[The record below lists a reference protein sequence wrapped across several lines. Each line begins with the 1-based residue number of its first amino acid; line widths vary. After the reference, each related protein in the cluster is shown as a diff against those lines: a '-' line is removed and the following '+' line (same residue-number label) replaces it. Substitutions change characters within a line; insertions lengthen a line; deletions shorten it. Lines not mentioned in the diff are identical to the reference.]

1 MLLHNNTAARVTE
14 MDSSTQ
20 QKRFQALRLQ
30 RFYLAQINYTI
41 TYVLMLMTWLAG
53 LYTGSFGQWISHY
66 VLGALTQG
74 AIFVLFKSNLNLR
87 FKDPSLTNLQL
98 ITATVLITYLLYFLV
113 DLRGITLM
121 LYPIVLI
128 FGVFQLSIAAF
139 IAHAVFAVACY
150 TALLSF
156 EYAVGSTPRPFT
168 VQLLEWLILA
178 CFLGWLSLFGNY
190 VRGLREGLQQRHST
204 LKQHQETLKGMMG
217 QLRSLAETDSLTS
230 LPNRRHFLAEAQRR
244 IDLLEPGK
252 TFGLALI
259 DLDHF
264 KRVNDRYGHATGDA
278 VLQGFAELATQT
290 LRAGDV
296 VARFGGE
303 EFILLLENG
312 DLPTLR
318 QCLERLRQ
326 GFAQLSI
333 PGVPDGQYCTL
344 SAGLILIHAEDSLE
358 MRIGEADQALY
369 QAKEQGRNRCETYRA
384 AHA

>member
-252 TFGLALI
+252 TSAL
-259 DLDHF
+259 
-264 KRVNDRYGHATGDA
+264 R
-278 VLQGFAELATQT
+278 
-290 LRAGDV
+290 
-296 VARFGGE
+296 
-303 EFILLLENG
+303 
-312 DLPTLR
+312 
-318 QCLERLRQ
+318 
-326 GFAQLSI
+326 
-333 PGVPDGQYCTL
+333 
-344 SAGLILIHAEDSLE
+344 
-358 MRIGEADQALY
+358 
-369 QAKEQGRNRCETYRA
+369 
-384 AHA
+384 